1 MIPSFAT
8 ISCLSAGPLRSTWP
22 LAQSPGTVP
31 PTKDG
36 PERNDYRKFVE
47 LADVTSGI
55 RGHSLKLYKPGYQ
68 TTPRQTFFSVCVVS
82 EWNVVDAPSLNA
94 FFNHHW
100 TDIGV
105 FS

>member
-1 MIPSFAT
+1 MIRSFAT
-8 ISCLSAGPLRSTWP
+8 ISCRSAGPLRSAGPWHS
-22 LAQSPGTVP
+22 AIVP

-47 LADVTSGI
+47 LADFTSGL

-82 EWNVVDAPSLNA
+82 EWNVVDAPSLSA